1 MSEPQEILDS
11 TDVAKRVA
19 RPANHAAE
27 NRALRM
33 LAAELEKPDGDVLGK
48 LCDAAIELCG
58 AHSAGISIIE
68 SDGVETVFRWHAV
81 SGQWSKYCGGKMPRN
96 ASPCG
101 TVVDRNEAL
110 LMCRPARLYPIVSE
124 VEPEPVEGLLA
135 PFHMLGEPVGTV
147 WVVSHDESRKFDS
160 EDVRVMESLA
170 QVAAAAYIARVEIN
184 RANETRDEA
193 LRANERLR
201 RANTRLSEKLGLY

>member
-1 MSEPQEILDS
+1 MPEEQEILDS
-11 TDVAKRVA
+11 ADVAKRAA

-58 AHSAGISIIE
+58 AHSAGISLIE
-68 SDGVETVFRWHAV
+68 SDGFETVFRWHAV
-81 SGQWSKYCGGKMPRN
+81 SGRWSKYRGGGMPRN

-101 TVVDRNEAL
+101 TVVDRDEAL
-110 LMCRPARLYPIVSE
+110 LMCRPARLFPRITE
-124 VEPEPVEGLLA
+124 VEPQPVEALLA
-135 PFHMLGEPVGTV
+135 PFHMLGQAVGTV

-184 RANETRDEA
+184 RANEARDEA
-193 LRANERLR
+193 LRANDRLKR
-201 RANTRLSEKLGLY
+201 ENAKLSAKLGLA